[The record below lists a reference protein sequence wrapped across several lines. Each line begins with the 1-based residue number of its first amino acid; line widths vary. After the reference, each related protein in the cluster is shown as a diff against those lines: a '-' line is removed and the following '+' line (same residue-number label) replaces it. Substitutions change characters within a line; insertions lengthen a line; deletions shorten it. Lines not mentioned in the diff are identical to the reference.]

1 MKNNRVVI
9 WLWLP
14 LALACLSAGCA
25 TKQPLVG
32 AWRDPQFS
40 VTRSNKIALTEQVNP
55 DPQNVAFGQLLTNE
69 LKQEGFTLVS
79 SDQADFLLAYALEED
94 LKEQQTV
101 RHYDYRYTQDPM
113 SAPGSIPSYPGARG
127 TMSALQVQSA
137 PGSISSYPGARDTM
151 SALQVQPVERDSTYR
166 FFSQNIL
173 LYLYT
178 NPKTQAGNFKMVWQ
192 GSIEGGSSTSASH
205 QQLLLQTLLRYFGK
219 SQNGRVNLSP

>member
-1 MKNNRVVI
+1 
-9 WLWLP
+9 
-14 LALACLSAGCA
+14 
-25 TKQPLVG
+25 
-32 AWRDPQFS
+32 
-40 VTRSNKIALTEQVNP
+40 
-55 DPQNVAFGQLLTNE
+55 
-69 LKQEGFTLVS
+69 
-79 SDQADFLLAYALEED
+79 
-94 LKEQQTV
+94 
-101 RHYDYRYTQDPM
+101 
-113 SAPGSIPSYPGARG
+113 
-127 TMSALQVQSA
+127 
-137 PGSISSYPGARDTM
+137 M